1 MNRKAQ
7 LRESNTR
14 KIIEHAEALF
24 AEKGFNGT
32 STQDIAN
39 SVGLPKSNI
48 HYYFNTKQDLYTA
61 VLKDI
66 LSEWMHDADVFE
78 HSDDPESVLRAYIR
92 KKMEHSFTRPNG
104 SKVWAMEIIQGG
116 PVFGDEIESM
126 LIKWDEKIVQCL
138 QKWIDEGRIR
148 NTTPQTLLN
157 MVWATTQHYADFE
170 YQVVI
175 LNNGKK
181 LNAKQRKTAIDNVS
195 NIIIAGVVC

>member
-32 STQDIAN
+32 STQDIAD
-39 SVGLPKSNI
+39 SAGLPKSNI
-48 HYYFNTKQDLYTA
+48 HYYFNTKQDLYSA

-78 HSDDPESVLRAYIR
+78 QSDDPESVLRAYIR

-126 LIKWDEKIVQCL
+126 LIIWDKKIVQCL
-138 QKWIDEGRIR
+138 QKWIDEGKIR
-148 NTTPQTLLN
+148 NIAPQTLLN
-157 MVWATTQHYADFE
+157 MIWATTQHYADFE
-170 YQVVI
+170 YQIVT

-195 NIIIAGVVC
+195 NIIIAGVDC

>member
-1 MNRKAQ
+1 MNKKAQ
-7 LRESNTR
+7 LRESNTQ

-32 STQDIAN
+32 STQDIAD
-39 SVGLPKSNI
+39 SAGLPKSNI

-66 LSEWMHDADVFE
+66 LSEWMHDADIFE
-78 HSDDPESVLRAYIR
+78 QSDDPERVLRAYIR
-92 KKMEHSFTRPNG
+92 KKMKHSFTRPNG

-126 LIKWDEKIVQCL
+126 LIKWDKKIVQCL

-148 NTTPQTLLN
+148 NIAPQTLLN
-157 MVWATTQHYADFE
+157 MIWATTQHFADFE
-170 YQVVI
+170 YQIVT

-195 NIIIAGVVC
+195 NIILAGVIC